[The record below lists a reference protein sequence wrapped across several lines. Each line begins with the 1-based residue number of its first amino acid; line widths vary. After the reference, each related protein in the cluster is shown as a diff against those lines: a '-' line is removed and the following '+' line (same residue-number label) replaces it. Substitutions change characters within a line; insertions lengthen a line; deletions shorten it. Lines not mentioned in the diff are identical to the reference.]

1 MDLSKVHVGVHKRK
15 KKKRLGRGPGSKTGR
30 TAGRGNKGQYARS
43 GDNPSLLHEGG
54 TMPLFMRLPK
64 RGFNNPWRTEFD
76 VINVGVLEQYDAG
89 SVITPKVI
97 DKSGVH
103 KLRFDQLKILGEGEL
118 TKKLEVHA
126 HRFTATAREKIEK
139 AGGTCVV
146 IAPKSRGPK
155 VKNKMRVR
163 RKPEGESAS

>member
-1 MDLSKVHVGVHKRK
+1 MDLSTVHVGVHKHRK
-15 KKKRLGRGPGSKTGR
+15 GKRLGRGPGSKTGR

-43 GDNPSLLHEGG
+43 GDNPGLLHEGG

-64 RGFNNPWRTEFD
+64 RGFNNKFRVEND
-76 VINVGVLEQYDAG
+76 VINVGALDAFDAG

-97 DKSGVH
+97 DKSGLH
-103 KLRFDQLKILGEGEL
+103 KLRYDVLKILGEGEL

-126 HRFTATAREKIEK
+126 HKFTATAKEKIEK

-146 IAPKSRGPK
+146 IAAKHVGPK
-155 VKNKMRVR
+155 VKNKMRPR
-163 RKPEGESAS
+163 RQRPEKTG